1 MKATQL
7 KRLRKKL
14 GWDTEIM
21 ADELGLSHQ
30 NYYTAIENG
39 RKPISR
45 RIEIIA
51 EWLEASLDAR
61 TVRYD

>member
-39 RKPISR
+39 RKQISR